1 MPGVVTTQVDEL
13 IEFLRG
19 KDKVAVEDVQKAI
32 KVNAATLQSWID
44 FLVEEGILGIEYKFT
59 KPFVYLND
67 PQAQKKNVVITRDE
81 VLSWDAYHEVFL
93 KKAREKHIPDL
104 KAAALWKS
112 HVLALI
118 EAKKNFFYDEARK
131 RELADID
138 KLWNDYK
145 QEVLMKI

>member
-13 IEFLRG
+13 IDFLRG

-32 KVNAATLQSWID
+32 KVNAETLQSWID

-59 KPFVYLND
+59 KPYVYLNNPD
-67 PQAQKKNVVITRDE
+67 EQEKVVITRDE
-81 VLSWDAYHEVFL
+81 VLDWDAYHEVFL
-93 KKAREKHIPDL
+93 RKAREKHIPDL

-112 HVLALI
+112 HVLALL

-131 RELADID
+131 RELANID
-138 KLWNDYK
+138 QLWDKYK
-145 QEVLMKI
+145 QEVLLKI

>member
-13 IEFLRG
+13 INFLRG
-19 KDKVAVEDVQKAI
+19 KEKVAVEDVEKAVRV
-32 KVNAATLQSWID
+32 KGETLQQWID

-59 KPFVYLND
+59 KPYVYLND
-67 PQAQKKNVVITRDE
+67 PDAHKEKVVVTRDE
-81 VLSWDAYHEVFL
+81 ILSWDAYHEVFL

-112 HVLALI
+112 HVLSLL
-118 EAKKNFFYDEARK
+118 EAKKNFFFDEARK

-138 KLWNDYK
+138 ALWNDYK